1 MFKNTHSWSILLLT
15 ISVIALTPGCSKQ
28 ARKERY
34 LKKAEQYF
42 ATKDYNKAEVE
53 YLNVLRLDRLNRNAI
68 QRLGIIY
75 FEEGSPLRAFS
86 LLLKAKE
93 LAPDDL
99 EARLNLGITIMA
111 QGRTNEALSSF
122 DAVLQKSPTNA
133 LALRYVQALRAR
145 TQ

>member
-1 MFKNTHSWSILLLT
+1 MFKNTHSWSIILLT

-68 QRLGIIY
+68 QRLGLIY
-75 FEEGSPLRAFS
+75 FEEGSPLRAYS

-99 EARLNLGITIMA
+99 EVRLRLGQVYASAGESTNARNEAITI
-111 QGRTNEALSSF
+111 LSKSPGHEE
-122 DAVLQKSPTNA
+122 AVLLLVDAS
-133 LALRYVQALRAR
+133 
-145 TQ
+145 